1 MKRFKGTKGMI
12 CLLILILMLVGYYYY
27 LSNRSTNI
35 TKQKD
40 DVELSPVQEV
50 LLRDIDKSYP
60 PTPKEVMKY
69 YLGITKCLHNE
80 EITDEELHDLAM
92 KIQGLYDDELI
103 ANKTEDDYIA
113 DLKSE
118 ITTFKDNKYSIS
130 NYSTSVS
137 TDVDYFTKN
146 NYNFAKIYCTYY
158 IRVQSSTQTL
168 EEVFLLRKDENSH
181 WKIYGWEPVTEQ
193 ETDGSQ

>member
-27 LSNRSTNI
+27 LSNRSINK
-35 TKQKD
+35 TKQNG

-50 LLRDIDKSYP
+50 LLRELDKNYP

-69 YLGITKCLHNE
+69 YLEITKCMHNE
-80 EITDEELHDLAM
+80 EITDEELHDLAT
-92 KIQGLYDDELI
+92 KIRGLFDDELN
-103 ANKTEDDYIA
+103 ANKTEDEYIT

-118 ITTFKDNKYSIS
+118 ITTFKDNKYTIS

-137 TDVDYFTKN
+137 TDVDYFTTD
-146 NYNFAKIYCTYY
+146 NYDFAKLYCTYY
-158 IRVQSSTQTL
+158 IRAQGSTQTL

-181 WKIYGWEPVTEQ
+181 WKIYGWKPVTEQ